1 MPCTNEIVQIFLVVC
16 RDGDSAHNLRSRELG
31 LIVQGYLLSY
41 AAFALAIRP
50 TVQAIHE
57 ALEEDGRGGGEF
69 GHDDGYIFGPPEKV
83 MEVLR
88 TFERAIQSSTGCR
101 LRTDKSA
108 AWHLTPLHVPA
119 TNAILDLR
127 IGCSE
132 DEDGLPLRD
141 E

>member
-1 MPCTNEIVQIFLVVC
+1 
-16 RDGDSAHNLRSRELG
+16 
-31 LIVQGYLLSY
+31 
-41 AAFALAIRP
+41 
-50 TVQAIHE
+50 
-57 ALEEDGRGGGEF
+57 
-69 GHDDGYIFGPPEKV
+69 